1 MGIQI
6 YIYIYIYVCV
16 CVCARVCV
24 CAFIFIYMYF
34 FMIISNYYGFTLLLC
49 IYIYIYTFHNHSLFT
64 YYSQEQH
71 RAPRPFFCPQGRA
84 KRRSPPWRP
93 ANLSI
98 YLSIIIY
105 LSIHP
110 SIQVHPSIYLY
121 LFENVDA
128 PRHQAPEV
136 HSLCTRCTAKAQ
148 GPKAGCEG

>member
-1 MGIQI
+1 M
-6 YIYIYIYVCV
+6 CV

-24 CAFIFIYMYF
+24 CIYIYIHVF
-34 FMIISNYYGFTLLLC
+34 FFKIISNYYGFTLLLC
-49 IYIYIYTFHNHSLFT
+49 IYIYTHFITIH
-64 YYSQEQH
+64 YSPTIH
-71 RAPRPFFCPQGRA
+71 RSNTGPQGPFSVLRVA
-84 KRRSPPWRP
+84 PKEGVHHDVLPIS
-93 ANLSI
+93 LSI
-98 YLSIIIY
+98 YLSIHLSIIIY

-136 HSLCTRCTAKAQ
+136 YSLCTRCTAKAQ

>member
-1 MGIQI
+1 MTSCQ
-6 YIYIYIYVCV
+6 
-16 CVCARVCV
+16 
-24 CAFIFIYMYF
+24 
-34 FMIISNYYGFTLLLC
+34 
-49 IYIYIYTFHNHSLFT
+49 SL
-64 YYSQEQH
+64 Y
-71 RAPRPFFCPQGRA
+71 
-84 KRRSPPWRP
+84 
-93 ANLSI
+93 LSI

-136 HSLCTRCTAKAQ
+136 YSLCARCTAKAQ